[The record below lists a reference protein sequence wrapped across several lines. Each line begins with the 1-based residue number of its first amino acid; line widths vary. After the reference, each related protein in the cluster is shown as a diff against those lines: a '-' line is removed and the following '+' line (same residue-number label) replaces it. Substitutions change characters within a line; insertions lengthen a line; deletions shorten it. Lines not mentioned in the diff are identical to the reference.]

1 MTDPRRQLDSASSAR
16 AGGTGRVRWLLAGLV
31 CIAMPGSG
39 TVPVSAQDVGL
50 PVGESPAAAE
60 VEDLEGNTVDLA
72 TLVGRGRPAV
82 VEFWAT
88 WCPLC
93 EALEPRLQD
102 AKKRFGDRVA
112 FIIVGVA
119 VNQTPRRIQRHLEDH
134 QPVGPVFYDRRGT
147 AVRSYR
153 APTTSYVVILDAT
166 GRVAY
171 TGTGA
176 DQPIV
181 ETLDKLLGG

>member
-1 MTDPRRQLDSASSAR
+1 MTDFRGRFDSASPALP
-16 AGGTGRVRWLLAGLV
+16 GGTGRRRWLLAALV
-31 CIAMPGSG
+31 CIAMPRSG
-39 TVPVSAQDVGL
+39 TLPVSAQDVGL
-50 PVGESPAAAE
+50 PVGATPAAAE
-60 VEDLEGNTVDLA
+60 VEDLDGNTVDLA
-72 TLVGRGRPAV
+72 TLVGSGKPAV

-93 EALEPRLQD
+93 EALEPTLQD
-102 AKKRFGDRVA
+102 AKQRFGDRVD

-134 QPVGPVFYDRRGT
+134 QAVGPVFYDRRGA

-153 APTTSYVVILDAT
+153 APTTSYVVILDAA

-171 TGTGA
+171 TGTGG